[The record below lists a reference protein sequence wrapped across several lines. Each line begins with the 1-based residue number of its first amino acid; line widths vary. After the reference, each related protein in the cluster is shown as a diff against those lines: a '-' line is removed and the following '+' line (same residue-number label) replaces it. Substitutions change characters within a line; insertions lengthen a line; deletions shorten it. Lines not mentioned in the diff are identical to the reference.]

1 MEINQGIQGLRFLI
15 IFGVFLKHLYDIIGF
30 PYFVDFGARGVEF
43 FFLLSGFLEGMIWYY
58 KPNSSGTTIWKRCLT
73 FYRKKLAKFYF
84 LHILTFALSIPL
96 IFSFS
101 DKSIKELMISGGLNL
116 LLFNSWFNISKWSFN
131 GVSWFLSSL
140 CFCYLLTPMLSH
152 FFSKRCLLSLSCI
165 AVFFSTK
172 LILDT
177 IHYGYFFP
185 PYRFIEFSIAFISG
199 NLFLTTNIYEKIKS
213 TRKLYG
219 DVNQLIWLFLCI
231 SSVIVG
237 DKKWIPAIFMVPFTL
252 FLISLFMDGCIKDFL
267 SNYYLVTLGNLGL
280 PFFLCHYL
288 VIQYVNWLVDA
299 LFNIQ
304 APHRIIVVSLI
315 SLIIALIF
323 SVLLSKL
330 NNYAYSFIRRIS

>member
-15 IFGVFLKHLYDIIGF
+15 IFGVFLKHLYDITGF
-30 PYFVDFGARGVEF
+30 PYFVDSGARGVEF

-58 KPNSSGTTIWKRCLT
+58 KPNSGGATIWNRCVI
-73 FYRKKLAKFYF
+73 FYREKVAKFYF
-84 LHILTFALSIPL
+84 LHILTFSLSIPL
-96 IFSFS
+96 ILSFS

-116 LLFNSWFNISKWSFN
+116 LLLNSWFSISKWSFN

-140 CFCYLLTPMLSH
+140 CFCYLLTPLLSH
-152 FFSKRCLLSLSCI
+152 FFSKKCLLSLSCI
-165 AVFFSTK
+165 AVLFSAK

-199 NLFLTTNIYEKIKS
+199 NLFLATNLYGKIKG

-219 DVNQLIWLFLCI
+219 DVSQVTWLFLCI
-231 SSVIVG
+231 LSIIVG
-237 DKKWIPAIFMVPFTL
+237 DKKWIPAEFMVPFTFL
-252 FLISLFMDGCIKDFL
+252 LISLFMNGCIRGIL
-267 SNYYLVTLGNLGL
+267 SNHYLVTLGNLGL

-288 VIQYVNWLVDA
+288 VIQYVNWFVAA

-304 APHRIIVVSLI
+304 ATHRIIVVSLI
-315 SLIIALIF
+315 SLIIALLF

>member
-58 KPNSSGTTIWKRCLT
+58 KPNSGGTTIWKRCLT

-116 LLFNSWFNISKWSFN
+116 LLLNSWFNISKWSFN

-140 CFCYLLTPMLSH
+140 CFCYLLTPLLSH
-152 FFSKRCLLSLSCI
+152 FFSKRFLLSLSCI
-165 AVFFSTK
+165 AVFFSAK

-199 NLFLTTNIYEKIKS
+199 NLFLTTNIYEKIK
-213 TRKLYG
+213 TKRKLYG
-219 DVNQLIWLFLCI
+219 DISQLTWLFLSI
-231 SSVIVG
+231 LSIIVG
-237 DKKWIPAIFMVPFTL
+237 DRKWMPAVFMIPFTF
-252 FLISLFMDGCIKDFL
+252 FLMSLFMNGWIKELL
-267 SNYYLVTLGNLGL
+267 SNHYLVALGNLGL

-288 VIQYVNWLVDA
+288 IIQYINCFVDV

-304 APHRIIVVSLI
+304 ATHRIIVVSLI
-315 SLIIALIF
+315 SLGSALLL